1 MNATLAIDYLPI
13 EQLSPYARNS
23 RTHSDEQLDVLA
35 HSIRTYG
42 FNSPVALDADGGIL
56 AGHGRVLAALRAG
69 LTEVPCI
76 RLGHLSDAQK
86 RAYVIADNRA
96 YELGGWDAATLAS
109 EVEDLLMDADAN
121 FDLADI
127 GFDAD
132 AFGAMASYL
141 PDIEPT
147 PDKPAPAKA
156 KPSPEAKAAG
166 GDRAPTADDYAD
178 VGQGAANPAEGKG
191 LQYPLIL
198 QLNKPTFQQW
208 RKFKGQRSDSDAIAA
223 QLAMTD
229 RHAALLSAVRALE
242 ARGFFAESSCADD
255 ATAADMAA
263 MRDALAME
271 PSA

>member
-42 FNSPVALDADGGIL
+42 FNSPVAIDADGGII
-56 AGHGRVLAALRAG
+56 AGHGRVLAAARAG

-76 RLGHLSDAQK
+76 RLGHLSEAQK

-109 EVEDLLMDADAN
+109 EVEDLLMDADGGIELG
-121 FDLADI
+121 DL
-127 GFDAD
+127 GFDDD
-132 AFGAMASYL
+132 AFGALAAHL
-141 PDIEPT
+141 PDITPT
-147 PDKPAPAKA
+147 PDKPAKA
-156 KPSPEAKAAG
+156 KPAAKAT
-166 GDRAPTADDYAD
+166 GDDHTPTADDYAD

-191 LQYPLIL
+191 IQYPLIL
-198 QLNKPTFQQW
+198 QLSKAAFHRW
-208 RKFKGQRSDSDAIAA
+208 RKFKGPRSDSDA
-223 QLAMTD
+223 TT
-229 RHAALLSAVRALE
+229 ALLDIVATLQSFGVLGDDLDVSLLAGRLE
-242 ARGFFAESSCADD
+242 QV
-255 ATAADMAA
+255 AAA
-263 MRDALAME
+263 E